1 VTLKTKTGNTGC
13 ILLIGGNFKMEQNII
28 HLAMNHIEDEIEQVT
43 DGLPTAVVEAFSEDG
58 TPIVNYM
65 GMNVYGLSNREHRIG
80 EIVLV
85 SGTSQVPAKY
95 EKVKIDCINGHGH
108 NAVDIDRI
116 DPHKEKYLKVL
127 NSAIQNLKDIL
138 AFQAN

>member
-1 VTLKTKTGNTGC
+1 
-13 ILLIGGNFKMEQNII
+13 MEQNII
-28 HLAMNHIEDEIEQVT
+28 HLAMNHVEDEIEQVT
-43 DGLPTAVVEAFSEDG
+43 EGLPTAVVEAFSEDG

-65 GMNVYGLSNREHRIG
+65 GMKVYGLSNREHRIG

-85 SGTSQVPAKY
+85 SGTSQVPTRY
-95 EKVKIDCINGHGH
+95 EKVKIDRINGYGH

-127 NSAIQNLKDIL
+127 NSTIQNLIQNLKDIL
-138 AFQAN
+138 AFQTN